1 MKHIKLFEAFVQES
15 NRWSG
20 VTTGEESGRNGYR
33 EDDYIDAAN
42 QIYDDDYE
50 YFYLRAGEEL
60 PTNGGVHK
68 NETDSPQY
76 YFRLKDEPKSDEA
89 KALKQKGRFTDW
101 TLATGEAAAA
111 IKDKVFTAQGV
122 SKVNPDKVD
131 AQIEDGTNYQTSVE
145 KESGG
150 DGQKPAEKPPCNGA
164 MC

>member
-1 MKHIKLFEAFVQES
+1 MKHIKLFEAFVQEG
-15 NRWSG
+15 RWDN
-20 VTTGEESGRNGYR
+20 VTTGENTGRSNVR

-50 YFYLRAGEEL
+50 YFYLKAGGEL
-60 PTNGGVHK
+60 PTDIGTHK
-68 NETDSPQY
+68 NETSSPQY

-89 KALKQKGRFTDW
+89 KELKKKGMFTDW
-101 TLATGEAAAA
+101 TLATGTAAAA
-111 IKDKVFTAQGV
+111 IKDKVFTAQGA

-131 AQIEDGTNYQTSVE
+131 SQIEDGTNYQTSVE

-150 DGQKPAEKPPCNGA
+150 DDQKPAEKPPCNSA